1 VSDEL
6 RAAFAALYEAACEQR
21 DADAIVA
28 AFAPDDD
35 VTLMGS
41 DEEERAVGRE
51 ELRALAEAIASGPR
65 FRFEWSE
72 QQFHVEGDV
81 AWVNAAGVL
90 AVDDGR
96 VPYRVTGVFVRRD
109 RRWLW
114 HTHHGSAPKPS

>member
-1 VSDEL
+1 MSDEL

-65 FRFEWSE
+65 FRFEWS
-72 QQFHVEGDV
+72 
-81 AWVNAAGVL
+81 
-90 AVDDGR
+90 
-96 VPYRVTGVFVRRD
+96 
-109 RRWLW
+109 
-114 HTHHGSAPKPS
+114 